1 MSASNSAATRPRPVS
16 GDAER
21 EVAALLWR
29 QVGQAFQW
37 AARLDRVV
45 DRDGASRVRPRDAR
59 LSFATLLI
67 YEGQPPPYVAE
78 QLGHSPATILRDYAR
93 VWGDFDPSQRINAE
107 EQIARVRGRIEHAG
121 PADEHHRPTP
131 ELFRDAPRTGR
142 AFPIS
147 AAPPRRKSRKA
158 RT

>member
-21 EVAALLWR
+21 EVAALLWL

-45 DRDGASRVRPRDAR
+45 DRDGASRVRSRDAR
-59 LSFATLLI
+59 SSFATLLI

-78 QLGHSPATILRDYAR
+78 QLGHSPATILRLR
-93 VWGDFDPSQRINAE
+93 PRL
-107 EQIARVRGRIEHAG
+107 GRLRSI
-121 PADEHHRPTP
+121 PADQRGGT
-131 ELFRDAPRTGR
+131 DRTR
-142 AFPIS
+142 ARS
-147 AAPPRRKSRKA
+147 D
-158 RT
+158 